1 MKIRHD
7 ERRNN
12 MSSVVER
19 ISDPLLCVVRM
30 RKGERISDLLA
41 ELLNPVNPESLHEY
55 RLPANADVELH
66 YHDYDEYWL
75 FTAGHPQ
82 VTLRIPTGVMK
93 TVQLEPGDMVACV
106 RGVEH
111 TLRADHELV
120 YFQFSSVR
128 EGSERLGHLIR

>member
-7 ERRNN
+7 ERKNN
-12 MSSVVER
+12 MSSVIER

-93 TVQLEPGDMVACV
+93 TVQLEPGDIVACV

>member
-1 MKIRHD
+1 
-7 ERRNN
+7 

-82 VTLRIPTGVMK
+82 VTLRIPTGVIK

>member
-1 MKIRHD
+1 M
-7 ERRNN
+7 
-12 MSSVVER
+12 
-19 ISDPLLCVVRM
+19 
-30 RKGERISDLLA
+30 SDLLA

-82 VTLRIPTGVMK
+82 VTLRIPTGAMK

>member
-1 MKIRHD
+1 
-7 ERRNN
+7 